1 MATDS
6 LSEYLNAI
14 GRYPLLTPEQEIQLS
29 RQIQRSIQLKE
40 KEGELTSKEKRE
52 IRVGERAKEKMIKCN
67 LRLVVNVAKKYINK
81 LQGGGMDLI
90 DLIQEGNVGLNRAAE
105 KYDGAKGYKFS
116 TYAFWWIRQ
125 GITRSLATQC
135 RMIKVPQDMLNF
147 IGKAFEIERTYI
159 QEHGKPP
166 TVEYIAETLGIS
178 VDRLRMALERSIPH
192 RSLDQMML
200 EDGKTL
206 IDMIPDTREDA
217 EDYSQAEKSERSEQ
231 LNLAF
236 FRLEELDRD
245 IVTKHYGIN
254 MPRPM
259 TLDEIA
265 KSHKICRQ
273 SVGARKQKAMKVLRL
288 AMSQRLKEPAF
299 H

>member
-14 GRYPLLTPEQEIQLS
+14 GRYPLLSAEQEIQLS
-29 RQIQRSIQLKE
+29 RQIQRCLELKQ
-40 KEGELTSKEKRE
+40 KDGELTSKERRE
-52 IRVGERAKEKMIKCN
+52 IKIGERAKEKMIKCN
-67 LRLVVNVAKKYINK
+67 LRLVVNVAKKYIPK
-81 LQGGGMDLI
+81 LQGNGMDLI

-125 GITRSLATQC
+125 GITRALATQA
-135 RMIKVPQDMLNF
+135 RLIKVPQDMLNF
-147 IGKAFEIERTYI
+147 VGKAFEVERNYV

-166 TVEYIAETLGIS
+166 SIEYIANTLGVS

-206 IDMIPDTREDA
+206 IDLIPDTSTEE
-217 EDYSQAEKSERSEQ
+217 EDYTQVEKTERSEQ

-245 IVTKHYGIN
+245 IVIKHYGIN
-254 MPRPM
+254 QPRPM

-265 KSHKICRQ
+265 KSHKLCRQ
-273 SVGARKQKAMKVLRL
+273 SVGVRKQKAMNILRL
-288 AMSQRLKEPAF
+288 TMAQRLKEPAF

>member
-1 MATDS
+1 MTTDS

-14 GRYPLLTPEQEIQLS
+14 GRYPLLSAEQEIQLS
-29 RQIQRSIQLKE
+29 RQIQRCLELKQ
-40 KEGELTSKEKRE
+40 KDGELTSKERRE
-52 IRVGERAKEKMIKCN
+52 IKIGERAKEKMIKCN
-67 LRLVVNVAKKYINK
+67 LRLVVNVAKKYIPK
-81 LQGGGMDLI
+81 LQGNGMDLI

-125 GITRSLATQC
+125 GITRALATQS
-135 RMIKVPQDMLNF
+135 RLIKVPQDMLNF
-147 IGKAFEIERTYI
+147 VGKAFEIERNYV

-166 TVEYIAETLGIS
+166 SIEYIANTLGVS

-206 IDMIPDTREDA
+206 IDLIPDTSTED
-217 EDYSQAEKSERSEQ
+217 EDYTQVEKTERSEQ

-245 IVTKHYGIN
+245 IVIKHYGIN
-254 MPRPM
+254 QPRPM

-265 KSHKICRQ
+265 KSHKLCRQ
-273 SVGARKQKAMKVLRL
+273 SVGVRKQKAMNILRL
-288 AMSQRLKEPAF
+288 TMAQRLKEPAF

>member
-14 GRYPLLTPEQEIQLS
+14 GRYPLLSAEQEIQLS
-29 RQIQRSIQLKE
+29 RQIQRCLELKQ
-40 KEGELTSKEKRE
+40 KEGELTSKERRE
-52 IRVGERAKEKMIKCN
+52 IKIGERAKEKMIKCN
-67 LRLVVNVAKKYINK
+67 LRLVVNVAKKYIPK

-125 GITRSLATQC
+125 GITRALATQA
-135 RMIKVPQDMLNF
+135 RLIKVPQDMLNF
-147 IGKAFEIERTYI
+147 VGKAFEVERNYV

-166 TVEYIAETLGIS
+166 SIEYIANTLGVS

-206 IDMIPDTREDA
+206 IDLIPDTSTEE
-217 EDYSQAEKSERSEQ
+217 EDYTQVEKTERSEQ

-245 IVTKHYGIN
+245 IVIKHYGIN
-254 MPRPM
+254 QPRPM

-265 KSHKICRQ
+265 KSHSLCRQ
-273 SVGARKQKAMKVLRL
+273 SVGVRKQKAMKILRL
-288 AMSQRLKEPAF
+288 TMAQRLKEPAF

>member
-14 GRYPLLTPEQEIQLS
+14 GRYPLLSAEQEIQLS
-29 RQIQRSIQLKE
+29 RQIQRCLELKQ
-40 KEGELTSKEKRE
+40 KDGELTSKERRE
-52 IRVGERAKEKMIKCN
+52 IKVGERAKEKMIKCN
-67 LRLVVNVAKKYINK
+67 LRLVVNVAKKYIPK
-81 LQGGGMDLI
+81 LQGNGMDLI

-125 GITRSLATQC
+125 GITRALATQS
-135 RMIKVPQDMLNF
+135 RLIKVPQDMLNF
-147 IGKAFEIERTYI
+147 VGKAFEVERNYV

-166 TVEYIAETLGIS
+166 SIEYIANTLGVS

-206 IDMIPDTREDA
+206 IDLIPDTSTEE
-217 EDYSQAEKSERSEQ
+217 EDYTQVEKTERSEQ

-245 IVTKHYGIN
+245 IVIKHYGIN
-254 MPRPM
+254 QPRPM

-265 KSHKICRQ
+265 KSHKLCRQ
-273 SVGARKQKAMKVLRL
+273 SVGVRKQKAMNILRL
-288 AMSQRLKEPAF
+288 TMAQRLKEPAF

>member
-14 GRYPLLTPEQEIQLS
+14 GRYPLLSAEQEIQLS
-29 RQIQRSIQLKE
+29 RQIQRCLELKQ
-40 KEGELTSKEKRE
+40 KDGELTSKERRE
-52 IRVGERAKEKMIKCN
+52 IKIGERAKEKMIKCN
-67 LRLVVNVAKKYINK
+67 LRLVVNVAKKYIPK
-81 LQGGGMDLI
+81 LQGNGMDLI

-125 GITRSLATQC
+125 GITRALATQS
-135 RMIKVPQDMLNF
+135 RLIKVPQDMLNF
-147 IGKAFEIERTYI
+147 VGKAFEIERNYV

-166 TVEYIAETLGIS
+166 SIEYIANTLGVS

-206 IDMIPDTREDA
+206 IDLIPDTSTEE
-217 EDYSQAEKSERSEQ
+217 EDYTQVEKTERSEQ

-245 IVTKHYGIN
+245 IVIKHYGIN
-254 MPRPM
+254 QPRPM

-265 KSHKICRQ
+265 KSHKLCRQ
-273 SVGARKQKAMKVLRL
+273 SVGVRKQKAMNILRL
-288 AMSQRLKEPAF
+288 TMAQRLKEPAF